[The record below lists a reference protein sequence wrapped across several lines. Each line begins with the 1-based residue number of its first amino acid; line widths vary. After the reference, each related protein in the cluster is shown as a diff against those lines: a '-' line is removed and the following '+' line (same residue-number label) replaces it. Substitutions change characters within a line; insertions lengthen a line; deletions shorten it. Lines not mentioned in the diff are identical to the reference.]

1 MLDIQDKRKIIQNA
15 KKAAKRDGY
24 NQVVYSCDDGTFSFC
39 REASGK
45 PTVPLFQ
52 GERIVGRILALWVDG
67 FFQTTPEDQ
76 DATAVVLL
84 APLGLWMLFTK
95 DIVIY

>member
-39 REASGK
+39 REAAGK
-45 PTVPLFQ
+45 PTVSLFK
-52 GERIVGRILALWVDG
+52 GEHIIGRVLALWENG
-67 FFQTTPEDQ
+67 FLQTKFME
-76 DATAVVLL
+76 V
-84 APLGLWMLFTK
+84 
-95 DIVIY
+95 